1 MFRFTIGSL
10 DDEVRRHWEPG
21 APAIEER
28 LQCLKLAFEQGY
40 ATSVSAEPMLGGKE
54 EAKRLYHLL
63 GPYIT
68 KEIWFGKM
76 NKIGGLKTSADPDIA
91 RHATEVIA
99 LQADDEIIELVSML
113 DGLPKIKW
121 KDSIKEIIARRTGS
135 N

>member
-1 MFRFTIGSL
+1 
-10 DDEVRRHWEPG
+10 
-21 APAIEER
+21 
-28 LQCLKLAFEQGY
+28 
-40 ATSVSAEPMLGGKE
+40 MLGGKE